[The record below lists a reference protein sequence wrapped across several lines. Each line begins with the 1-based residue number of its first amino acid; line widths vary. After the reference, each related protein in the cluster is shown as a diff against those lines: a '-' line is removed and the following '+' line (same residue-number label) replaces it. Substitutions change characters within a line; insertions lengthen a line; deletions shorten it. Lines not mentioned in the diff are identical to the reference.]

1 MREGFLEVVFD
12 TRFRACVGALFCEAL
27 RVLRPC
33 VLRAWE
39 LRERVVDEAVRERV
53 VDEAL
58 RERVVD
64 EADLVDERP
73 TDALRD
79 DERC

>member
-1 MREGFLEVVFD
+1 MVFD
-12 TRFRACVGALFCEAL
+12 TRFRACVGALFDEVLRVFFCEAL

-53 VDEAL
+53 VDEA
-58 RERVVD
+58 
-64 EADLVDERP
+64 DLVDERLV
-73 TDALRD
+73 DALRD